1 MSEQIA
7 ECMIKADK
15 LAIQTEEILRQG
27 NRELQK
33 ETEQKMCHF
42 TENLIQEFKY
52 LIYFTLKLKVI

>member
-42 TENLIQEFKY
+42 TENLI
-52 LIYFTLKLKVI
+52 